1 MRFHQWSI
9 MTLYYKMRQ
18 ILSENV
24 TTVLLQQNVIKT
36 STRFFLQ
43 NGTVSLQIATVIT
56 KYVNFI

>member
-24 TTVLLQQNVIKT
+24 TTVLLQQNVITT

>member
-9 MTLYYKMRQ
+9 MKLYYKMRQ

-24 TTVLLQQNVIKT
+24 TTVLLQQNVITT